1 MLRQFIDKHLSSND
15 NRSVEKRKWKW
26 HYYRCIATTSRTR
39 DSWSVY
45 VRLRAFVYVC
55 SREIRAETYS
65 LRQSIAAR
73 AQSNLV
79 RCDFPSV
86 FLVHRVRNYPR
97 ETRRVDKHDRV
108 ANTITVS
115 PNLPPQYWIATSCWP
130 IIWATCYRV
139 FREEWQHGEYFM
151 TGG

>member
-1 MLRQFIDKHLSSND
+1 MTNTYRRTIIDRWRRENEND
-15 NRSVEKRKWKW
+15 NIIGVLQPRAVRAIHDPCTCACARSCMCAAEKYAPR
-26 HYYRCIATTSRTR
+26 RIRFGSRSRRERSRT
-39 DSWSVY
+39 WSGATF
-45 VRLRAFVYVC
+45 LPFSSC
-55 SREIRAETYS
+55 IECET
-65 LRQSIAAR
+65 
-73 AQSNLV
+73 
-79 RCDFPSV
+79 
-86 FLVHRVRNYPR
+86 R